1 MLSNIAVTELLLFL
15 LYDLFA
21 VIGFAATIGEQA
33 ITSGPQ
39 VFVFNCL
46 CVDVVQVAF
55 VQSFDNFCG
64 DASYQGERR
73 NDGAFGYYCACSNN
87 GATTYYCAVQNSCV
101 HTDKAVV
108 FYGASMKQCAVTN
121 GYKVTNYA
129 SVFICYV
136 KNCVVLDISVTTNF
150 DTVNVTT
157 NSYVRP
163 NTAVLFHFYHADY
176 GGGGKCVSF
185 FVDFRLF
192 TFKFKNHIS
201 HHFLRCF
208 VMLLLI

>member
-1 MLSNIAVTELLLFL
+1 MTKHNGAYSVFSLYNLFPI
-15 LYDLFA
+15 
-21 VIGFAATIGEQA
+21 VGFATTIREQT

-55 VQSFDNFCG
+55 VQSFDNFCR
-64 DASYQGERR
+64 DACYQGERR
-73 NDGAFGYYCACSNN
+73 DDGAFGYYCTSCND
-87 GATTYYCAVQNSCV
+87 GTATYNCTVQNGCV
-101 HTDKAVV
+101 HADKAVV
-108 FYGASMKQCAVTN
+108 FYGASMKQCAVTY
-121 GYKVTNYA
+121 GYEIANDA

-136 KNCVVLDISVTTNF
+136 QNAVVLDIGVTTNF
-150 DTVNVTT
+150 DTVNVTA

-163 NTAVLFHFYHADY
+163 NTAVLFHVYHTDN
-176 GGGGKCVSF
+176 GGGGKSVSL

-192 TFKFKNHIS
+192 AFKFKNHIS

-208 VMLLLI
+208 IMHFLA